1 MNIISTI
8 PDLEIWKT
16 IPGYEGIYK
25 VSSHGRVRSLDR
37 NTIAFMPGVGS
48 YTRFFKGKTL
58 KQSHFIGS
66 KSSPG
71 YWCVGLRPLNG
82 VRLPCLVHRLV
93 AMTFIPNPENKP
105 TVNHKDGNGKNNHV
119 SNLEWCTR
127 LENNQHAIRT
137 GLHDPHF
144 TKNRRRGSA
153 SNTSVLKELDVIQIK
168 SLLGKISQTDIA
180 KMFKVHPSTIHLIKK
195 GRNWKHLAA

>member
-1 MNIISTI
+1 MLTEATNES
-8 PDLEIWKT
+8 EEVWKS
-16 IPGYEGIYK
+16 IPGYEGIYE
-25 VSSHGRVRSLDR
+25 VSNHGRVRSLDR
-37 NTIAFMPGVGS
+37 NTIAFMPGVGN
-48 YTRFFKGKTL
+48 YTRFFKGKIL

-105 TVNHKDGNGKNNHV
+105 TVNHKDGNGKNNHL

-127 LENNQHAIRT
+127 MENNQHAIQT
-137 GLHDPHF
+137 GLHDPHY
-144 TKNRRRGSA
+144 TKDRPRGERT
-153 SNTSVLKELDVIQIK
+153 NTAKLTADQVKVIKKLLPTHTLKEIGAMYGVTNHAI
-168 SLLGKISQTDIA
+168 
-180 KMFKVHPSTIHLIKK
+180 FRIKK
-195 GRNWKHLAA
+195 GLNWKHIQ